1 MAALRAG
8 PVIVA
13 LVVSVRDV
21 LCAPLSFLCLN
32 IGMCGIAS

>member
-1 MAALRAG
+1 MAALKAG

-21 LCAPLSFLCLN
+21 LYAPLSFLCLN
-32 IGMCGIAS
+32 IRMSGISG